1 MEHDDKKLSELRKL
15 LEDIEEKVQSVKR
28 ILFEQVYQ
36 EEAENLEIIQQGP
49 VTIVEGVFNGEE
61 MIDKDG
67 RKYAVPAN
75 YASKSKLVAGDKL
88 KLTIAPDG
96 SFVFKQ
102 IGPVE
107 RKHLIGKLQKTGPPA
122 TQGEALRAGERW
134 QVVCDGK
141 KYQCLQASVTYFK
154 AKAGDKI
161 TIIVPKVGEA
171 DWAAIENL
179 LEKNNKWP

>member
-1 MEHDDKKLSELRKL
+1 MDHDDKKLGQLRKL
-15 LEDIEEKVQSVKR
+15 LDDIEEKVQSVKR

-36 EEAENLEIIQQGP
+36 EEAENLDIIQQGA

-88 KLTIAPDG
+88 KLTVASDG

-102 IGPVE
+102 IGPVD
-107 RKHLIGKLQKTGPPA
+107 RKHLIGKLQKTG
-122 TQGEALRAGERW
+122 ERW
-134 QVVCDGK
+134 QVVCEGK
-141 KYQCLQASVTYFK
+141 KYQVLQASMTYFK

-161 TIIVPKVGEA
+161 TVIVPKVGEA

-179 LEKNNKWP
+179 LEKNK

>member
-1 MEHDDKKLSELRKL
+1 MDHDDKKLGQLRKL
-15 LEDIEEKVQSVKR
+15 LDDIEEKVQSVKR

-36 EEAENLEIIQQGP
+36 EEAENLDIIQQGA

-88 KLTIAPDG
+88 KLTVAPDG

-107 RKHLIGKLQKTGPPA
+107 RKHLIGKLTKVGD
-122 TQGEALRAGERW
+122 RW
-134 QVVCDGK
+134 QAVGDGK
-141 KYQCLQASVTYFK
+141 KYQVLQASVTYFK

-161 TIIVPKVGEA
+161 TVIAPKVGEA

-179 LEKNNKWP
+179 LEKNK

>member
-1 MEHDDKKLSELRKL
+1 MDHDDKKLSQLRKL
-15 LEDIEEKVQSVKR
+15 LDDIEEKVRSVKR

-36 EEAENLEIIQQGP
+36 EEAENLDIIQQGA

-88 KLTIAPDG
+88 KLTVAPDG
-96 SFVFKQ
+96 TFVFKQ

-107 RKHLIGKLQKTGPPA
+107 RRHLIGKLTKIGD
-122 TQGEALRAGERW
+122 RW

-141 KYQCLQASVTYFK
+141 KYQVLQASVTYFK
-154 AKAGDKI
+154 AKANDKI
-161 TIIVPKVGEA
+161 TVIVPKVGEA
-171 DWAAIENL
+171 DWAAIENI
-179 LEKNNKWP
+179 LEKSK

>member
-1 MEHDDKKLSELRKL
+1 MEHDDKKLGQLRKL
-15 LEDIEEKVQSVKR
+15 LDDIEEKVQSVKR

-36 EEAENLEIIQQGP
+36 EEAENLDIIQQGA

-107 RKHLIGKLQKTGPPA
+107 RKHLIGKLAKN
-122 TQGEALRAGERW
+122 GERW

-141 KYQCLQASVTYFK
+141 KYQVLQASLTYFK
-154 AKAGDKI
+154 AKVGDKI
-161 TIIVPKVGEA
+161 TVIVPKIGES

-179 LEKNNKWP
+179 LETTHQ

>member
-1 MEHDDKKLSELRKL
+1 MDHDDKKLGQLRKL
-15 LEDIEEKVQSVKR
+15 LDDIEEKVRSAKR

-36 EEAENLEIIQQGP
+36 EEAENLDIIQQGA

-88 KLTIAPDG
+88 KLTVAPDG

-107 RKHLIGKLQKTGPPA
+107 RKHLIGKLQKI
-122 TQGEALRAGERW
+122 GERW
-134 QVVCDGK
+134 QVICDGK
-141 KYQCLQASVTYFK
+141 KYQVLQASVTYFK
-154 AKAGDKI
+154 AKSGDKI
-161 TIIVPKVGEA
+161 TTIIPKVGEA

-179 LEKNNKWP
+179 LEKNK

>member
-1 MEHDDKKLSELRKL
+1 MDHDDKKLGQLRKL
-15 LEDIEEKVQSVKR
+15 LDDIEEKVQSVKR

-36 EEAENLEIIQQGP
+36 EEAENLDIIQQGA

-88 KLTIAPDG
+88 KLTVAPDG
-96 SFVFKQ
+96 TFVFKQ

-107 RKHLIGKLQKTGPPA
+107 RKHIIGKLTKTGD
-122 TQGEALRAGERW
+122 RW
-134 QVVCDGK
+134 QVVSDGK
-141 KYQCLQASVTYFK
+141 KYQVLQASVTYFK
-154 AKAGDKI
+154 AKANDKI

-179 LEKNNKWP
+179 LEKNK